1 MDEALRLESPFQK
14 FHRTVAVDTVLGGV
28 HLPAGAKVLV
38 FLGAANRDPRKWGE
52 NADDFDLNRNAS
64 GHVAF
69 GMGLHQCVGQ
79 PIARLEME
87 IVLQQLLQR
96 VAPSSRTAAGAD
108 PAQRAPRVRVL
119 TGANHG
125 GVALMGTTLHP

>member
-1 MDEALRLESPFQK
+1 VQ
-14 FHRTVAVDTVLGGV
+14 
-28 HLPAGAKVLV
+28 LPAGAKVLV
-38 FLGAANRDPRKWGE
+38 FLGAANRDPRKWGD
-52 NADDFDLNRNAS
+52 NADEFDLDRNAS

-96 VAPSSRTAAGAD
+96 VAAIEPNGAPVPILHNVLRGFESLPVRITAA
-108 PAQRAPRVRVL
+108 
-119 TGANHG
+119 
-125 GVALMGTTLHP
+125 